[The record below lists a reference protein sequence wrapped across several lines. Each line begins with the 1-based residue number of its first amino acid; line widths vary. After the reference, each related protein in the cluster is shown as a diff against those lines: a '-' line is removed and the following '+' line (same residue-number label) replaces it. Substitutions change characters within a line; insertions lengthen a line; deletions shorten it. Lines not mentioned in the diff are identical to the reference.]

1 MRFLLRAI
9 FWLALAYALIP
20 ARAPVPASLKT
31 TAPPA
36 PEHAPEQA
44 QASSKP
50 TGETSLARDA
60 ITLCLDNTQ
69 ACARGV
75 EAVGRIAEM
84 ARAAGAHFTA
94 DPAATTTPAAI
105 GPAATPAPATQVAP
119 VPLPQ
124 ERPGNGL

>member
-20 ARAPVPASLKT
+20 SRAPVPASLKT
-31 TAPPA
+31 A
-36 PEHAPEQA
+36 APEQA
-44 QASSKP
+44 QAPNKP
-50 TGETSLARDA
+50 AGDTSLARDA

-75 EAVGRIAEM
+75 EAVGRIAEI
-84 ARAAGAHFTA
+84 ARAAGARFTA
-94 DPAATTTPAAI
+94 DPAATTSPAATT
-105 GPAATPAPATQVAP
+105 PAATPAPATQAAP

-124 ERPGNGL
+124 ERPGDRR

>member
-20 ARAPVPASLKT
+20 SRAPVPASLKT
-31 TAPPA
+31 AAPSVPG
-36 PEHAPEQA
+36 PAPEQA
-44 QASSKP
+44 QAPNKP
-50 TGETSLARDA
+50 AGDTSLARDA

-75 EAVGRIAEM
+75 EAVGRIAEI
-84 ARAAGAHFTA
+84 ARAAGARFTA
-94 DPAATTTPAAI
+94 DPAATTSPAATT
-105 GPAATPAPATQVAP
+105 PAATPAPATQAAP

-124 ERPGNGL
+124 ERPGDRR